1 MPCGGC
7 QIFYRQVD
15 GLISI
20 TATTLHLMAF
30 SSPVVFPSGLAT
42 SGQASRLP
50 AARSLARGGVS
61 VMAYFPVSN
70 LRNRPFIA
78 FTIGIQG
85 FGLYGI
91 SLRPNRSMDRVGDC
105 TSTGAIRF
113 ELDATVSTMMTG
125 IPSDTWMS
133 GCNEFIP
140 IG

>member
-1 MPCGGC
+1 
-7 QIFYRQVD
+7 
-15 GLISI
+15 
-20 TATTLHLMAF
+20 
-30 SSPVVFPSGLAT
+30 
-42 SGQASRLP
+42 
-50 AARSLARGGVS
+50 
-61 VMAYFPVSN
+61 MAYFPVSN
-70 LRNRPFIA
+70 LRHRPFIA